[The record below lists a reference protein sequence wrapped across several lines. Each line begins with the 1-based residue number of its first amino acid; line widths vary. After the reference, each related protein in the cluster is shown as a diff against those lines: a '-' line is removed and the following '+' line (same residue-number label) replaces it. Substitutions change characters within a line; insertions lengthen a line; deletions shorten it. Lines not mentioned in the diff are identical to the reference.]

1 MATAKT
7 PLQIMAGRMA
17 ASYFKAFED
26 STDLAQE
33 IEYHLISEG
42 VLENLEEGSDT
53 RTELIG
59 LTTDLVSKMLQESGS
74 MLEYDADNAQKARA
88 NNLDRLRAVNEQFN
102 LALVPDE
109 MVALANA
116 LYGGSH

>member
-17 ASYFKAFED
+17 ASYFKSFED
-26 STDLAQE
+26 STELAQE
-33 IEYHLISEG
+33 IENHLIVEG

-53 RTELIG
+53 RAELIE

-88 NNLDRLRAVNEQFN
+88 NNLDRLKAVNEQFS
-102 LALVPDE
+102 LSLTGDEIVP
-109 MVALANA
+109 LANA
-116 LYGGSH
+116 LFGGSH